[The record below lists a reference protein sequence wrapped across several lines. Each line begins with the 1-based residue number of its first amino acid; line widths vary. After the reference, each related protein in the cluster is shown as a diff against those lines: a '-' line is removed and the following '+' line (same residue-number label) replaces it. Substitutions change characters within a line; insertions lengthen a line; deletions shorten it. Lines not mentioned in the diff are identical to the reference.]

1 MMNVNPMQLIGLL
14 KGGMNPEQ
22 LVRSI
27 IKENNIND
35 PTINEMVSLAQNGDI
50 SSLNKMAENYFGQQ
64 GLNFGQE
71 FNSFMSMFK

>member
-35 PTINEMVSLAQNGDI
+35 PTINEMVSLA
-50 SSLNKMAENYFGQQ
+50 
-64 GLNFGQE
+64 
-71 FNSFMSMFK
+71 